1 MLSRCFIISF
11 EQILHLVLMYLLLT
25 LKNYVLDGTKSIFK
39 TATDRYLLQYYRIII
54 MHNLEF

>member
-1 MLSRCFIISF
+1 MLSRCFIINF

-25 LKNYVLDGTKSIFK
+25 LKNYALDGTKSIFK
-39 TATDRYLLQYYRIII
+39 TATDRYLLQYYCIII